1 MRNNKKRQKR
11 FFCMK
16 FSFRQLYTIPT
27 LCFVLLFIATSSN
40 TAAQSIKIE
49 NPDFLKLWSRTDS
62 LVLGNQVSRTYL
74 WGPAP
79 FTGAINETYVDS
91 PGGSRLVQYFDKS
104 RMEIT
109 HPEGNKS
116 DVFYVSN
123 GLLVQQLVSGQLQLG
138 DNKFEKRE
146 PSTTGVAGD
155 NDDNSGPTYK
165 ALGKLTSTTSNAEG
179 QPIAK
184 AVDRSGNTMDANSEF
199 GQYNITY
206 AHFEP
211 GVGHNIAK
219 PFWDFLNITG
229 PVQNPDGTIVT
240 GRLFDPVF
248 YATGLPITDAYWA
261 KVKLGGQI
269 KDVLIQAFER
279 RVLTYTPSN
288 PNGFQVEMGNVG
300 RHFKDWL
307 DRPPAP
313 PATVQIRAI
322 ERNTA
327 NFDIRL
333 VVTSDSRESI
343 KEFLVEVKDKEN
355 NVKVFAPP
363 LVPFDPGNQETLI
376 SIPINKLTP
385 GQEYVVTVS
394 ANDRFGRSI
403 NTKGTTESTILA
415 TDTFKFPLPPTA
427 TILFDARPQ
436 LDSNG
441 KNYTANF
448 TVNSTAPET
457 IEKILIDVVDDKGEP
472 ISPPLAPI
480 GFNPQTKTV
489 PISIPIERLRPNT
502 KYTVEVR
509 AKNKD
514 ESFVFSPNN
523 SNLLGT
529 SEFSYSAAAL
539 PKPVTIKL
547 RITQQ
552 VKDATGKLFLPIY
565 VEVQDV
571 DKQLDPYRGFVK
583 CQVTLQSSNVDIL
596 KVQPDCSSDS
606 KDPSTFFINVP
617 LKPDTLKENQDYV
630 IIVDILTP
638 VASKLNITSGPQSFK
653 PILLAPPGFFES
665 VIGPNLILFLTTLL
679 AILIFIAI
687 ILYFRLRPRK
697 REIPAPHPYP
707 YSEATM
713 MHAIVPRVQ
722 PEGTM
727 VHNSG
732 VTNKKSIQL
741 IIRVKRTPDQHQIR
755 QEVFGSFPVVIGRQV
770 FNSFPVVVGPNGKFI
785 ILGDPKVSSNHIE
798 IRKESDNFILVDL
811 NSTNGTIVD
820 GGKLEKGGKVSFNK
834 PILVELGPD
843 TSIELSPQR

>member
-1 MRNNKKRQKR
+1 
-11 FFCMK
+11 MK
-16 FSFRQLYTIPT
+16 FSFRHLKAIPL
-27 LCFVLLFIATSSN
+27 LCFIFIFLTTSSN
-40 TAAQSIKIE
+40 TTAQSIKIE

-62 LVLGNQVSRTYL
+62 LVLSNQVSRTYL

-79 FTGAINETYVDS
+79 FTGAIQEPYVES
-91 PGGSRLVQYFDKS
+91 PGGTRLVQYFDKS

-109 HPEGNKS
+109 HPEGSKS

-123 GLLVQQLVSGQLQLG
+123 GLLVQQLVSGMLQLG

-155 NDDNSGPTYK
+155 NDDTSGPTYK
-165 ALGKLTSTTSNAEG
+165 ALGKLTATTSNAEG
-179 QPIAK
+179 QPVAK
-184 AVDRSGNTMDANSEF
+184 AVDRAGNTRDANSEF

-206 AHFEP
+206 AHFEA

-229 PVQNPDGTIVT
+229 PVQNPDGSIVT

-261 KVKLGGQI
+261 KVKVGGQI

-288 PNGFQVEMGNVG
+288 SNGFQVEMGNVG

-322 ERNTA
+322 ERTAA
-327 NFDIRL
+327 NFDLKL

-343 KEFLVEVKDKEN
+343 KEFLVEVKDKED
-355 NVKVFAPP
+355 NVKVFSPP
-363 LVPFDPGNQETLI
+363 LVPFDPANQETDI
-376 SIPINKLTP
+376 SIPIDKLTP

-403 NTKGTTESTILA
+403 ISNGTTESTILA
-415 TDTFKFPLPPTA
+415 TDSFTYPLPPTA

-436 LDSNG
+436 LDSTG
-441 KNYTANF
+441 KNFTANF
-448 TVNSTAPET
+448 TINTTSPQT
-457 IEKILIDVVDDKGEP
+457 IEKILVDVVDDKDQP

-480 GFNPQTKTV
+480 GFDPKSKTV
-489 PISIPIERLRPNT
+489 QITIPVERLRPDT

-514 ESFVFSPNN
+514 DSFVFTPNN
-523 SNLLGT
+523 SNILGT
-529 SEFSYSAAAL
+529 SDFSYSSAAL

-552 VKDATGKLFLPIY
+552 TKDATGKLFLPVY
-565 VEVQDV
+565 VEVQDP
-571 DKQLDPYRGFVK
+571 DKRLDPFRGFVK
-583 CQVTLQSSNVDIL
+583 CQVTLQANNVDIL

-606 KDPSTFFINVP
+606 KDPSTFFVNVP
-617 LKPDTLKENQDYV
+617 LTPDTLKPNQDYV
-630 IIVDILTP
+630 ITVDILTP
-638 VASKLNITSGPQSFK
+638 ATSNLNITSGPQTFK

-665 VIGPNLILFLTTLL
+665 VIQPNLILIITTFL
-679 AILIFIAI
+679 AILIFIAT
-687 ILYFRLRPRK
+687 ILYFRNRPRK
-697 REIPAPHPYP
+697 REIPAPLPNP

-713 MHAIVPRVQ
+713 IHAIVPRVQ
-722 PEGTM
+722 PAGTM
-727 VHNSG
+727 VQNP
-732 VTNKKSIQL
+732 VVPNKKSLQL
-741 IIRVKRTPDQHQIR
+741 IIRVRRTPDQQQIR
-755 QEVFGSFPVVIGRQV
+755 QEVFGNFPVVIGRQV
-770 FNSFPVVVGPNGKFI
+770 NNSYPVVVGPNGKFV
-785 ILGDPKVSSNHIE
+785 ILGDPKISGNHIE
-798 IRKESDNFILVDL
+798 IRREADNFILVDL
-811 NSTNGTIVD
+811 NSTNGTIVN
-820 GGKLEKGGKVSFNK
+820 GGMLEKGGRVSFNK
-834 PILVELGPD
+834 PTVVELGPN
-843 TSIELSPQR
+843 TTIELNPQI